1 MTDHLVINKKLMSP
15 RSKKSNEEIRKASKQ
30 TIANAALSLFIHEGY
45 LNVTIDQIA
54 TKAGVSKGLMYNY
67 FSGKEDLLSF
77 IIDRIMTEIYALSEI
92 ILAEKDP
99 VKKMSV
105 MLTTTFKLLR
115 EKGDFWKTIMPVI
128 TQKAISEKMEDGLK
142 AILVSVTKDMKQMF
156 RACGVKNAELEAYQL
171 GALLDGIAWHYFFLF
186 KNDYPLEKMKKELIR
201 KYTKL
206 LKNGK

>member
-1 MTDHLVINKKLMSP
+1 MSP

-30 TIANAALSLFIHEGY
+30 TIANAALTLFIHEGY

-54 TKAGVSKGLMYNY
+54 KKAGVSKGLMYNY
-67 FSGKEDLLSF
+67 FSGKEELLRF
-77 IIDRIMTEIYALSEI
+77 IIERIMTEVSALGEI
-92 ILAEKDP
+92 ILTEKDP
-99 VKKMSV
+99 IKKMKV
-105 MLTTTFKLLR
+105 TLTTTFKLLR

-142 AILVSVTKDMKQMF
+142 AILVSVTKDMKHMF
-156 RACGVKNAELEAYQL
+156 KACGVKNPELEAYQL

-186 KNDYPLEKMKKELIR
+186 ADDYPLNKMEKELIR

-206 LKNGK
+206 LKNGR

>member
-1 MTDHLVINKKLMSP
+1 MSP
-15 RSKKSNEEIRKASKQ
+15 RSKKSNEEIRNVSKQ
-30 TIANAALSLFIHEGY
+30 TIADSALVLFIHEGY

-54 TKAGVSKGLMYNY
+54 KKAGVSKGLMYNY
-67 FSGKEDLLSF
+67 FSGKEELLSF
-77 IIDRIMTEIYALSEI
+77 IIERIMTEVSALGEI

-99 VKKMSV
+99 VNKMKV

-142 AILVSVTKDMKQMF
+142 AILVSVTKDMKHMF
-156 RACGVKNAELEAYQL
+156 KACGVKNPELEAYQL

-186 KNDYPLEKMKKELIR
+186 EDNYPLKKMEKELIR

-206 LKNGK
+206 LENGE

>member
-1 MTDHLVINKKLMSP
+1 MSP
-15 RSKKSNEEIRKASKQ
+15 RSKKNNEEIRNASKQ
-30 TIANAALSLFIHEGY
+30 AIADSALALFIHEGY

-54 TKAGVSKGLMYNY
+54 KKAGVSKGLMYNY
-67 FSGKEDLLSF
+67 FSGKEELLSF
-77 IIDRIMTEIYALSEI
+77 IIERIMTEVSALGEI

-99 VKKMSV
+99 VNKMKV
-105 MLTTTFKLLR
+105 MLTTTFRLLR

-142 AILVSVTKDMKQMF
+142 AILVSVTKDMKHMF
-156 RACGVKNAELEAYQL
+156 KACGVRNPELEAYQL

-186 KNDYPLEKMKKELIR
+186 EDNYPLKKMENELIR

-206 LKNGK
+206 LENGK

>member
-1 MTDHLVINKKLMSP
+1 MSP
-15 RSKKSNEEIRKASKQ
+15 RSKKSNEEIRNASKQ
-30 TIANAALSLFIHEGY
+30 TIADSALALFIHDGY

-54 TKAGVSKGLMYNY
+54 KKAGVSKGLMYNY
-67 FSGKEDLLSF
+67 FSGKEELLSF
-77 IIDRIMTEIYALSEI
+77 IIERIMTEVSALGAI

-99 VKKMSV
+99 VNKIKV

-128 TQKAISEKMEDGLK
+128 TQKAISEKMEDRLK
-142 AILVSVTKDMKQMF
+142 AILVSVTKDMKHMF
-156 RACGVKNAELEAYQL
+156 KVCGVKNPELEAYQL

-186 KNDYPLEKMKKELIR
+186 EDNYPLKKIEKELIR

-206 LKNGK
+206 LENGE

>member
-1 MTDHLVINKKLMSP
+1 MSP
-15 RSKKSNEEIRKASKQ
+15 RSKKSNEEIRNASKQ
-30 TIANAALSLFIHEGY
+30 TIANSALALFIHEGY

-54 TKAGVSKGLMYNY
+54 KKAGVSKGLMYNY
-67 FSGKEDLLSF
+67 FSGKEELLSF
-77 IIDRIMTEIYALSEI
+77 IIERIMTEVSALGEI

-99 VKKMSV
+99 VNKMKV

-128 TQKAISEKMEDGLK
+128 TQKAISEKMEEGLK
-142 AILVSVTKDMKQMF
+142 AIFVSVTKDMKHMF
-156 RACGVKNAELEAYQL
+156 KACGVRNPELEAYQL

-186 KNDYPLEKMKKELIR
+186 EDSYPLKKMEKELIR

-206 LKNGK
+206 LENGE

>member
-1 MTDHLVINKKLMSP
+1 MSP
-15 RSKKSNEEIRKASKQ
+15 RTKKSNEEIRNASKQ
-30 TIANAALSLFIHEGY
+30 TIADSALALFIHEGY

-54 TKAGVSKGLMYNY
+54 KKAGVSKGLMYNY
-67 FSGKEDLLSF
+67 FSGKEELLSF
-77 IIDRIMTEIYALSEI
+77 IIERIMTEVSALGEI

-99 VKKMSV
+99 VNKMKV

-142 AILVSVTKDMKQMF
+142 AILVSVTKDMKHMF
-156 RACGVKNAELEAYQL
+156 KACGVKNPELEAYQL

-186 KNDYPLEKMKKELIR
+186 EDNYPLKKMEKELIR

-206 LKNGK
+206 LENGE

>member
-1 MTDHLVINKKLMSP
+1 MSP
-15 RSKKSNEEIRKASKQ
+15 RSKKSNEEIRNASKQ
-30 TIANAALSLFIHEGY
+30 TIADSALALFIHEGY

-54 TKAGVSKGLMYNY
+54 KKANVSKGLMYNY
-67 FSGKEDLLSF
+67 FSGKEELLRF
-77 IIDRIMTEIYALSEI
+77 IIERIMTEVSALGEL

-99 VKKMSV
+99 VNKMKV
-105 MLTTTFKLLR
+105 MLSTTFKLLR

-142 AILVSVTKDMKQMF
+142 AILVSVTKDMKHMF
-156 RACGVKNAELEAYQL
+156 KACGVRNPELEAYQL

-186 KNDYPLEKMKKELIR
+186 EDNYPLKKMEKELTR

-206 LKNGK
+206 LENGE

>member
-1 MTDHLVINKKLMSP
+1 MSP
-15 RSKKSNEEIRKASKQ
+15 KTKKQNEEIRRESRQ
-30 TIANAALSLFIHEGY
+30 TIADAAMSLFIHKGY

-54 TKAGVSKGLMYNY
+54 KKAAVSKGLMYNY
-67 FSGKEDLLSF
+67 FSGKEELLQF
-77 IIDRIMTEIYALSEI
+77 IIDRIMAEMLAFNEI
-92 ILAEKDP
+92 ILREKDP

-115 EKGDFWKTIMPVI
+115 EKADFWKTIMPVI

-142 AILVSVTKDMKQMF
+142 AIFISLTKEMKSMF
-156 RACGVKNAELEAYQL
+156 KTCGVKNAELEAYQL

-186 KNDYPLEKMKKELIR
+186 ADDYPLKRMERELIR
-201 KYTKL
+201 KYTEL

>member
-1 MTDHLVINKKLMSP
+1 MSP
-15 RSKKSNEEIRKASKQ
+15 RSKKSNEEIRNASKQ
-30 TIANAALSLFIHEGY
+30 TIADSALALFIHEGY

-54 TKAGVSKGLMYNY
+54 KNAGVSKGLMYNY
-67 FSGKEDLLSF
+67 FSGKEELLSF
-77 IIDRIMTEIYALSEI
+77 IIERIMTEVSALGEI

-99 VKKMSV
+99 VNKMKV

-128 TQKAISEKMEDGLK
+128 TQKAISEKMEEGLK
-142 AILVSVTKDMKQMF
+142 AIFVSVTKDMKHMF
-156 RACGVKNAELEAYQL
+156 KACGVRNPELEAYQL

-186 KNDYPLEKMKKELIR
+186 EDSYPLKKMEKELIR

-206 LKNGK
+206 LENGE